1 MIRALTALTLAI
13 CASAAQA
20 SDWSGFYA
28 GPMRAEVEE
37 VPGTTAAP
45 AAQSDAG
52 VCVRAILA
60 AQERYEIP
68 NNILLGIGLQE
79 AGTRREGVLTVWPW
93 AANAEGTGRLLENR
107 SQAMS
112 WVRAQLANGVRS
124 IDVGCMQI
132 NLRWH
137 PEAFASLEEGF
148 DPNRNA
154 DYAARFLRD
163 LYRQTGS
170 WTLAAGSY
178 HSFTPEMRDRYLASL
193 RRKVLLANQEI
204 DALRQLSARAPEAV
218 PVPAPDVAMAR
229 SAHTGAAIWSSS
241 LSGAAGAQA
250 GGLFV
255 TGEVTPLM
263 QAVRPTP

>member
-1 MIRALTALTLAI
+1 MIRLLTVVAVLAGVGT
-13 CASAAQA
+13 AHA

-28 GPMRAEVEE
+28 GPSRAEVEE
-37 VPGTTAAP
+37 VSR
-45 AAQSDAG
+45 AAQAPTGQGEAG

-60 AQERYEIP
+60 AQERYGIP

-79 AGTRREGVLTVWPW
+79 AGTRRGGALTVWPW
-93 AANAEGTGRLLENR
+93 AVNAEGTGRLLDTR

-137 PEAFASLEEGF
+137 PDAFASLEDGF
-148 DPNRNA
+148 DPDRNA

-163 LYRQTGS
+163 LYQQTGS

-178 HSFTPEMRDRYLASL
+178 HSFTPEKRDRYLASL
-193 RRKVLLANQEI
+193 RQKVLLANQEI
-204 DALRQLSARAPEAV
+204 GALRQLSEATPGPTRDVVVARAV
-218 PVPAPDVAMAR
+218 PD
-229 SAHTGAAIWSSS
+229 GGAIWSSS

-250 GGLFV
+250 GGLFG
-255 TGEVTPLM
+255 TGAVTPLM
-263 QAVRPTP
+263 QAPRPTP